1 VKTILVTGAAG
12 LVGQNLIPH
21 LTARGHRVIGIDKH
35 PANTARLAALH
46 PDIQVIEADLAQPGD
61 WAGAFAG
68 VDALVL
74 NQAQIGGLDRAAFVA
89 NNVTA
94 TERVLAAAEAAK
106 VPFLVHVSS
115 SVVNSKAEDLYV
127 ETKTAQERL
136 VAASPMPHL
145 ILRPTLMFGWFD
157 RKHLGWLR
165 GFMDRSP
172 VFPIPGDGRF
182 RRQPL
187 YAGDFAGIVA
197 SAIET
202 GATGAYDISGR
213 QEIDYIDLIALIR
226 RIAGA
231 KTRLVRIPYRLFW
244 TLLWLYARFDRDP
257 PFTTHQL
264 EALVT
269 PEVFPVID
277 WPAIFGV
284 TETQLEAALRETF
297 LDPRYGQIVLD
308 F

>member
-1 VKTILVTGAAG
+1 MKTVLVTGAAG
-12 LVGQNLIPH
+12 LVGQNLIPR
-21 LTARGHRVIGIDKH
+21 LKARGHRVIGIDKH
-35 PANTARLAALH
+35 PTNTRRLAALH
-46 PDIQVIEADLAQPGD
+46 PDIRVIEADLAQAGD
-61 WAGAFAG
+61 WAAAFAG

-94 TERVLAAAEAAK
+94 TERVLAAATAAK
-106 VPFLVHVSS
+106 VPWLVHVSS
-115 SVVNSKAEDLYV
+115 SVVRSRADDPYV
-127 ETKTAQERL
+127 ETKTAQEAR
-136 VAASPMPHL
+136 VAASPIPHL

-165 GFMDRSP
+165 RFMDRSP

-202 GATGAYDISGR
+202 GATGVYDISGR
-213 QEIDYIDLIALIR
+213 QEIDYRDLVALIR
-226 RIAGA
+226 RIVGA

-244 TLLWLYARFDRDP
+244 ALLWLYARFDRDP

-264 EALVT
+264 EALVL

-284 TETQLEAALRETF
+284 TETPLETALRDTF